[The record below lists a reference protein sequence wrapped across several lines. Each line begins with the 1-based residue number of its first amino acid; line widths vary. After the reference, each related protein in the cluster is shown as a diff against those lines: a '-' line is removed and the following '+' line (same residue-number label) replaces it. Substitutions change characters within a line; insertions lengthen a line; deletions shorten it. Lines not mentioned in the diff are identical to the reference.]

1 MSSAPPSAAAW
12 RETPILRDSLYSL
25 RAFRLARLLARL
37 LPHGVGQLI
46 ARLVAILSAGR
57 GSPGFQCIRRNLA
70 VITGLSGRRL
80 DRLAARN
87 VMQFSAMLADY
98 FYATSDDGRW
108 AKRLLGEWSGW
119 EHIQAARAAGRGVI
133 LVTGHL
139 GHWELGGLL
148 LAQRGVPMTI
158 VTLEEPSTGLTRWRD
173 EARRRAGIKTIEVG
187 AGREFAFVEMMK
199 VLERGECVAMLV
211 DRPYLGSGSPVTF
224 FGQPVQF
231 SSAPALL
238 RQYTGAAVVP
248 AFVVRHHYGRYLSF
262 AEPAVEMTSG
272 TDKRTALAANTQR
285 IASVFESVIRRYPDQ
300 WFNYVP
306 AFPPSS

>member
-1 MSSAPPSAAAW
+1 VSSAPAAW
-12 RETPILRDSLYSL
+12 RETPLLRDSLYTL
-25 RAFRLARLLARL
+25 GAFRLARTLTQI
-37 LPHGVGQLI
+37 LPHGVALCI
-46 ARLVAILSAGR
+46 ARLVAKICAPR
-57 GSPGFQCIRRNLA
+57 NSPGFKCIRENLR
-70 VITGLSGRRL
+70 VVTGLDGPRL

-87 VMQFSAMLADY
+87 VAQFSAMLADY
-98 FYATSDDGRW
+98 FYSTGDDGRW
-108 AKRLLGEWSGW
+108 AKRLLGDWGGW
-119 EHIQAARAAGRGVI
+119 DHIQAARAAGRGVI

-148 LAQRGVPMTI
+148 LAQRGVPLTI

-173 EARRRAGIKTIEVG
+173 EARQRAGIKTVAVG
-187 AGREFAFVEMMK
+187 PGREFAFVELIK

-224 FGQPVQF
+224 FGRAVQF

-238 RQYTGAAVVP
+238 RQHTGAAVLPV
-248 AFVVRHHYGRYLSF
+248 FVVRQRYGRYVSF
-262 AEPAVEMTSG
+262 AEPPMEMT
-272 TDKRTALAANTQR
+272 TELDKRTALVANTQR
-285 IASVFESVIRRYPDQ
+285 IATVFESIIRRYPDQ

>member
-1 MSSAPPSAAAW
+1 VSSAPPAAAW

-25 RAFRLARLLARL
+25 GAVRLARTLAHV
-37 LPHGVGQLI
+37 LPHGIGLLI
-46 ARLVAILSAGR
+46 ARAVAKVSAGR
-57 GSPGFQCIRRNLA
+57 NSPGFRCIRENLR
-70 VITGLSGRRL
+70 VITGLRGRKL

-87 VMQFSAMLADY
+87 VTQFSAMLADY
-98 FYATSDDGRW
+98 FYSTSDDGRW

-148 LAQRGVPMTI
+148 LAQRGVPLTI

-173 EARRRAGIKTIEVG
+173 EARRRAGIKTVAVG
-187 AGREFAFVEMMK
+187 PGREFAFVEMIK

-211 DRPYLGSGSPVTF
+211 DRPYMGSGSPVTF

-238 RQYTGAAVVP
+238 RQHTGAAVVP
-248 AFVVRHHYGRYLSF
+248 AFVVRHRYGRYLSF
-262 AEPAVEMTSG
+262 AEPPVEMTSEP
-272 TDKRTALAANTQR
+272 DKRTALIINTQR
-285 IASVFESVIRRYPDQ
+285 IATVFESVIRRYPDQ

-306 AFPPSS
+306 AFPPPAA